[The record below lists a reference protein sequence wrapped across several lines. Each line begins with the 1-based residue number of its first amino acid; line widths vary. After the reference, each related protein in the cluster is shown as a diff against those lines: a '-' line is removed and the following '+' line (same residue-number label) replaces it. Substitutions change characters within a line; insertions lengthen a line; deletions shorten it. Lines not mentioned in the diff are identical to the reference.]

1 MLWMFSLHQL
11 DCDEMIEHKIKE
23 IYCNYDK
30 EDFQSYTSL
39 ASTLFCQLH
48 LRYKTLKHNVTE

>member
-11 DCDEMIEHKIKE
+11 DCDEMIEHKVEE
-23 IYCNYDK
+23 IYCNTIN
-30 EDFQSYTSL
+30 EVILQSYTSL

-48 LRYKTLKHNVTE
+48 YIIRP